1 MRKKINQI
9 NRNNGILILLTKS
22 KKLPKAKQKT
32 KGPAR
37 SVSSNIS
44 LLGVRNGFK
53 TERVYMLMLM
63 SIQKRKRKKKEKER
77 VIMK

>member
-1 MRKKINQI
+1 MYENVTLPDCDKKKSLSQW
-9 NRNNGILILLTKS
+9 ILKCAKSDLKLTKS
-22 KKLPKAKQKT
+22 KKHPKAKQKT

-53 TERVYMLMLM
+53 TERVCWNE
-63 SIQKRKRKKKEKER
+63 KKNNS
-77 VIMK
+77 VD